1 MSTPETTTLP
11 PNAVESGGF
20 YLWLDDD
27 GILIAVNK
35 PSILDTLK
43 DATEKI
49 AMVVQLSGGI
59 PRPLLVDATETKS
72 VAREARE
79 AYAQAGKDGKVTA
92 LALVTGSV
100 VSRIIANFFLNFHKP
115 PIPVKLF
122 NSRGPAKDWLTQYR

>member
-1 MSTPETTTLP
+1 MNTRDTTKLP
-11 PNAVESGGF
+11 PNAVESSGF

-35 PSILDTLK
+35 PSIRDTLN
-43 DATEKI
+43 ASLEKI
-49 AMVVQLSGGI
+49 AAVVQLSDGK

-72 VAREARE
+72 VSREARE
-79 AYAQAGKDGKVTA
+79 AYAQAGKDGKVVA

-115 PIPVKLF
+115 PIPVRLF
-122 NSRGPAKDWLTQYR
+122 NSRGPAKDWLMQYT